1 MRTSPDFRHEETLLA
16 RGKTVAG
23 IDEAGRG
30 PLAGPVV
37 AAAVVL
43 DPDHIPAGLNDS
55 KKLTANAREKLFAE
69 IAGTAKIAWCAMGA
83 ARIDRINILQATLSA
98 MTGAASAMPRS
109 VNAFLIDGRDVPM
122 SLRDRGISII
132 KGDAKSLSI
141 AAASIVAK
149 VMRDRMMQRADTV
162 FPGYGFMRNAGY
174 GTRQHL
180 DALAIKGPCVLHR
193 KSFAPVKA
201 SISGAEPEKNVSSA

>member
-1 MRTSPDFRHEETLLA
+1 M

-37 AAAVVL
+37 AAAVML

-69 IAGTAKIAWCAMGA
+69 IAATAKITWCAVGA
-83 ARIDRINILQATLSA
+83 ARIDQINILQATLSA
-98 MTGAASAMPRS
+98 MTGAASAMPQS
-109 VNAFLIDGRDVPM
+109 INAFLIDGRDVPVA
-122 SLRDRGISII
+122 LRGRGISII

-149 VMRDRMMQRADTV
+149 VMRDRMMRRADIV
-162 FPGYGFMRNAGY
+162 FPDYGFMRNAGY
-174 GTRQHL
+174 GTKTHL
-180 DALAIKGPCVLHR
+180 DALASRGPCVLHR
-193 KSFAPVKA
+193 RSFAPVRA
-201 SISGAEPEKNVSSA
+201 AILNELAPNGVSSA